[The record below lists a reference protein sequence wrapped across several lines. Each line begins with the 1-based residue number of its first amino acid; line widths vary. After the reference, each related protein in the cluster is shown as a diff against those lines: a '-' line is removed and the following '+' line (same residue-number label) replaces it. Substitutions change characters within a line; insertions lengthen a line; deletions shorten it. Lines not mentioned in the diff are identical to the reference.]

1 MDKQAAV
8 AYIQQN
14 LDRNLSQDEIIAGL
28 CAQLKAPP
36 EPVSKFVRQVAD
48 SYIPKNT
55 LIEPFETFPDPSPA
69 QQAPAPVQSA
79 RPASEDVPSW
89 IPVMEAAILHGEGPK
104 VSAETFTEPLPPV
117 PTARPFDSPVPE
129 TLPSDI
135 EPPEP
140 EIDQEQLSQ
149 TVLELL
155 KKQRRHNDIVE
166 LVCHQTGWHW
176 NKAQRF
182 VARVQTNNHAELNRQ
197 QNLVVILVGIAI
209 VIGGF
214 AATAW
219 GGMMIWDYVNA
230 FRTGTIGQVIEP
242 EWVVYGASV
251 AVTGL
256 GMMVGGGYGV
266 GRALANR

>member
-1 MDKQAAV
+1 MDKQAAI

-14 LDRNLSQDEIIAGL
+14 LDRNVTQEEIVVGL
-28 CAQLKAPP
+28 CAQLKAPS
-36 EPVSKFVRQVAD
+36 EPVSKFVRQVANN
-48 SYIPKNT
+48 YISKNN
-55 LIEPFETFPDPSPA
+55 LVGFSEVSPDP
-69 QQAPAPVQSA
+69 APTPVQTTRS
-79 RPASEDVPSW
+79 ASEDVPSW
-89 IPVMEAAILHGEGPK
+89 IPALETAILRGESPE
-104 VSAETFTEPLPPV
+104 VSAEPIIEKPQPA

-129 TLPSDI
+129 TAPMEI
-135 EPPEP
+135 EQPEP

-182 VARVQTNNHAELNRQ
+182 VARVQTNNHAALNHQ
-197 QNLVVILVGIAI
+197 QNLVIILVGIAI

-230 FRTGTIGQVIEP
+230 IRTGAIGQAIEP

-256 GMMVGGGYGV
+256 GMMIGGGYGI
-266 GRALANR
+266 GRALAN